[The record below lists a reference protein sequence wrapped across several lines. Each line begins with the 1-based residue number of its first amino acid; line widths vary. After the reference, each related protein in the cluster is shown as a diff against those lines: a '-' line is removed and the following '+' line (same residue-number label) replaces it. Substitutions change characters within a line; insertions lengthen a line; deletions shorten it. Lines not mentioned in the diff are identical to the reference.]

1 VIVLEKNPAEQDV
14 PAVLFPATDAETVE
28 R

>member
-1 VIVLEKNPAEQDV
+1 VLEKNPAEQEV
-14 PAVLFPATDAETVE
+14 PTVLFPAADAETVE